1 MFQFPNINPIAIDLG
16 LIKISWYALS
26 YVVGILS
33 SWYLTLKIIKIKKI
47 DISNKIISD
56 LISNC
61 MIGIILGGRLG
72 YVILYNPEYYL
83 NNLMDI
89 FKIWN
94 GGMSFHGGLI
104 GVILAVIYSSKI
116 SKIPILVFSD
126 LISIVSPI
134 GLFFGRIANF
144 INGELFGRVTNHH
157 FGMVFPNGGVFPRHP
172 SQLYEA
178 IFEGL
183 VLFLIMIFLMNRS
196 NIFEKKGCLTASFV
210 FLYGI
215 FRFFIEYF
223 REPDAHIGLIYF
235 NFSMGQILSLPMIVC
250 GLYFMIIFYNKKI
263 DY

>member
-104 GVILAVIYSSKI
+104 GVVLAVIYSSKI
-116 SKIPILVFSD
+116 SRIPIVVFSD

-157 FGMVFPNGGVFPRHP
+157 FGMVFPDGGVFPRHP

-196 NIFEKKGCLTASFV
+196 NIFEKKGCLTASFI

-250 GLYFMIIFYNKKI
+250 GFYFMIIFFNKKM
-263 DY
+263 DC